1 MSRFSKVSSI
11 FGRDAFATMRYV
23 TLLNVSE
30 IRDISNDERKV
41 PFKNDEYLASGTSS
55 FRKACKS
62 IIRDNKIQK
71 SRKKE
76 QNQRFALQEL
86 LKQFLAM
93 SRYITAIFYQP
104 KTLRSAA
111 IILVRCRQNK
121 SVYWLQN
128 SLFVADIISNMW
140 FLQQLPVW
148 EVLVTN

>member
-41 PFKNDEYLASGTSS
+41 PFKNDDYLASGTSS

-71 SRKKE
+71 SPKKE

-104 KTLRSAA
+104 KTKM
-111 IILVRCRQNK
+111 RQGNCY
-121 SVYWLQN
+121 SSQMAETTLWWLQN
-128 SLFVADIISNMW
+128 VLFIADIISNMW
-140 FLQQLPVW
+140 LW
-148 EVLVTN
+148 RT